1 MEAPVVKNWKSRL
14 VSPGDVLEKLKPGMN
29 IFLGTG
35 LAEPRTLLKYLINAK
50 SKKIQDLEFLQLGSF
65 GDAASKLTKTG
76 RHRLKSFFSGWVAEE
91 ALKEGRMDIIPC
103 RPSKI
108 PSLIESGQLPIDA
121 AFIQVTPPNQAG
133 YCSLGCSVDVA
144 LLAMEQA
151 ALCVGEINSKMPIT
165 YGDSFVH
172 FSEFHMLVEST
183 EPLIY
188 FKRPEV
194 DKITDRI
201 AENLASLIDNGS
213 CIAFSADVIFEALAK
228 HLVKKRHLG
237 IHSPFFTDAVM
248 ELVESGAVTNRRKSN
263 WRGRSVVSYAFG
275 TKDLLKWL
283 DRNPLVEFQG
293 LDKVFDP
300 VNIGKNSKVVTVS
313 RASKIDLTGRIVF
326 PERREQGV
334 MERAVDIYSGAGLS
348 PGGRRLL
355 ALSSR
360 DERGKAN
367 IRLSV
372 EGYPNQFGI
381 RETVDMI
388 VTEYGVA
395 SLFGRTIRERAQA
408 IIDIAHPDDRPFL
421 VEEAKKAKIIYQDQ
435 IFLSGSAHLYPSHIQ
450 GKHTFKNGVELRYRA
465 IRPSDEEEMRRLFY
479 RFSEESVYYR
489 YFTPI
494 TAMPH
499 NKMQEYVN
507 IDYNRTMSIVALEG
521 DVGKGRIIAEA
532 RYIKLHTRPYAE
544 VAFVVDEEY
553 QGYGIASYLLQM
565 LILQAKKNRLKG
577 FIASVNES
585 NGAMVRVFKKSGL
598 TVETRLEDGAFSIT
612 MHFL

>member
-1 MEAPVVKNWKSRL
+1 METPDEKVWRDSV
-14 VSPGDVLEKLKPGMN
+14 VSPDKVLEKLKPGMN

-35 LAEPRTLLKYLINAK
+35 MAEPRTLVKHLVQAK

-121 AFIQVTPPNQAG
+121 AFLQITPPNPAG
-133 YCSLGCSVDVA
+133 YCSLGGAVDVA
-144 LLAMEQA
+144 ILAMEQA
-151 ALCVGEINSKMPIT
+151 SFCVGEINTKMPT
-165 YGDSFVH
+165 TFGDSFVH
-172 FSEFHMLVEST
+172 FSEFDMLVEST
-183 EPLIY
+183 EPLKY
-188 FKRPEV
+188 FERPIV
-194 DKITDRI
+194 DDITDQI
-201 AENLASLIDNGS
+201 AANLASVIEDGS
-213 CIAFSADVIFEALAK
+213 CIAFSVDVIFEALGK

-237 IHSPFFTDAVM
+237 IHAPFFTDAVM
-248 ELVESGAVTNRRKSN
+248 DLVKSGAVTNRRKAN
-263 WRGRSVVSYAFG
+263 WRGRSVASYAVG
-275 TKDLLKWL
+275 TPELIAWIN
-283 DRNPLVEFQG
+283 RNPLVEFQG
-293 LDKVFDP
+293 FDKVFDP
-300 VNIGKNSKVVTVS
+300 INIGKNSKVVTVS

-326 PERREQGV
+326 PARREQGV

-348 PGGRRLL
+348 QGGRRLL

-360 DERGKAN
+360 DEEGVSN
-367 IRLSV
+367 ILLSV
-372 EGYPNQFGI
+372 EGLPNQFGI

-388 VTEYGVA
+388 VTEYGIA

-408 IIDIAHPDDRPFL
+408 IIDIAHPDDRPAL

-435 IFLSGSAHLYPSHIQ
+435 IFLSESAHLYPQHIQ
-450 GKHTFKNGVELRYRA
+450 AIHTFKDKLELRLRA

-489 YFTPI
+489 YFTPVM
-494 TAMPH
+494 AMPH

-507 IDYNRTMSIVALEG
+507 IDYSRTMSIVALEG
-521 DVGKGRIIAEA
+521 DVGNGKIIAEA
-532 RYIKLHTRPYAE
+532 RYIKLRMRPYAE
-544 VAFVVDEEY
+544 VAFIVDDEY

-565 LILQAKKNRLKG
+565 LIRIARENSIKG

-585 NGAMVRVFKKSGL
+585 NGAMVRVFRKSGL
-598 TVETRLEDGAFSIT
+598 TVETRIEDGVFSIN
-612 MHFL
+612 MPFS

>member
-1 MEAPVVKNWKSRL
+1 MDNLDNNDWKRKI
-14 VSPGDVLEKLKPGMN
+14 VSPEDVLEKLKPGLN

-35 LAEPRTLLKYLINAK
+35 MAEPRTLVKHLALAETKR
-50 SKKIQDLEFLQLGSF
+50 IQDLEFLQLGSF
-65 GDAASKLTKTG
+65 GDAASKLTETG
-76 RHRLKSFFSGWVAEE
+76 RHRLKSFFSGWPAEE
-91 ALKEGRMDIIPC
+91 ALREGRMDIIPC

-121 AFIQVTPPNQAG
+121 AFFQVTPPNPAG
-133 YCSLGCSVDVA
+133 YCSLGGAVDVA
-144 LLAMEQA
+144 LLSMEKA
-151 ALCVGEINSKMPIT
+151 SLCVGEVNSKMPVT
-165 YGDSFVH
+165 FGDSFVH
-172 FSEFHMLVEST
+172 YSDFDMLVKST

-188 FKRPEV
+188 HPRPEV
-194 DKITDRI
+194 DDVTDRI
-201 AENLASLIDNGS
+201 AANLASVVDDGS
-213 CIAFSADVIFEALAK
+213 CIAFSVDVIFEALGR
-228 HLVKKRHLG
+228 HLVKKRNLG

-248 ELVESGAVTNRRKSN
+248 DLVKSGAVTNRRKAN

-275 TKDLLKWL
+275 TKELMSWL
-283 DRNPLVEFQG
+283 HRNPLVEFQS

-326 PERREQGV
+326 PYRREQGV
-334 MERAVDIYSGAGLS
+334 MERAVDIYNGASLS
-348 PGGRRLL
+348 AGGRRLV
-355 ALSSR
+355 ALPSR
-360 DERGKAN
+360 DEKGNSN
-367 IRLSV
+367 IQLSV
-372 EGYPNQFGI
+372 EGLPNQFGI

-408 IIDIAHPDDRPFL
+408 IIDIAHPDDRPAL
-421 VEEAKKAKIIYQDQ
+421 VNEAKEARIIYRDQ
-435 IFLSGSAHLYPSHIQ
+435 IFLSGSAHLYPGHIQ
-450 GKHTFKNGVELRYRA
+450 GTHTFKSGLELRFRA

-521 DVGKGRIIAEA
+521 DAGKGKIIAEA
-532 RYIKLHTRPYAE
+532 RYVKLHERPYAE
-544 VAFVVDEEY
+544 LAFIVDEDY
-553 QGYGIASYLLQM
+553 QGQGIASYLLQM
-565 LILQAKKNRLKG
+565 LIRIARENRITG
-577 FIASVNES
+577 FVASVNVS
-585 NGAMVRVFKKSGL
+585 NGAMIRVFEKSGL
-598 TVETRLEDGAFSIT
+598 TIETRVEDGIFSVT
-612 MHFL
+612 MPFS